1 MMCKKDEF
9 ARNQLAKYKI
19 FYLDSIRIEY
29 LNDINGI
36 RFYNKKEISV
46 KEYKLYTSLSYLIR
60 QVFDNKND
68 IDRIESFLHQINKN
82 VKEIYRIDSN

>member
-1 MMCKKDEF
+1 MCKKDEF

>member
-60 QVFDNKND
+60 QVFDDKND